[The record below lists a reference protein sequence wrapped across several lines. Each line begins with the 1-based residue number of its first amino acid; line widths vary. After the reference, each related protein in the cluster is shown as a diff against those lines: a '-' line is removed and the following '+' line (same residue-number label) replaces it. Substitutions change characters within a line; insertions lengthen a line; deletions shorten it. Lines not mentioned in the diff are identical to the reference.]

1 MGMIIL
7 VFFPEEDA
15 AKGIARSHSLAFH
28 DNVAVGPFVV
38 YGGGSDSNR
47 RMHDAQGGRNGDED
61 DDGVITATHAHI
73 IHASR
78 RSCSTEG
85 DTREH
90 TMGYSPSRLLWLC
103 LDSTFSHEAN
113 VTITDDFTE

>member
-78 RSCSTEG
+78 RSRSTG
-85 DTREH
+85 LLFNVLF
-90 TMGYSPSRLLWLC
+90 SPYPG
-103 LDSTFSHEAN
+103 
-113 VTITDDFTE
+113 